1 MAMPM
6 FLPHPGRQ
14 RVTSVP
20 AQAGPTAHKPFGRF
34 EMAA

>member
-6 FLPHPGRQ
+6 FLPRPGRQ
-14 RVTSVP
+14 RVTCVP
-20 AQAGPTAHKPFGRF
+20 AQAGPTAKPFGRF